1 MPGAGKSTI
10 GVLLAKS
17 LGYDFVDTDLLIQ
30 VYARRTLPT
39 IIAEDGFMALRE
51 IEATVISA
59 LQSSNTVIATGG
71 SAVYSAPSMKRLALL
86 GEIVYLRARRVT
98 LQHRIGDFRARG
110 IAAAPATTLD
120 QLMAER
126 TPLYERYATHSVDAD
141 QHSERVVQ
149 TVLAALHEI

>member
-17 LGYDFVDTDLLIQ
+17 LGYNFVDTDLLIQ
-30 VYARRTLPT
+30 VHARRTLPT
-39 IIAEDGFMALRE
+39 IIAEDGYKTLRS

-59 LQSSNTVIATGG
+59 LRSSNTVIATGG
-71 SAVYSAPSMKRLALL
+71 SAVYSEASMQRLAQL
-86 GEIVYLRARRVT
+86 GEIVYLRARRAT
-98 LQHRIGDFRARG
+98 LQQRIGDFRARG

-126 TPLYERYATHSVDAD
+126 TPLYERYATHTVDAD
-141 QHSERVVQ
+141 QHSELVMQRVIA
-149 TVLAALHEI
+149 VLHKS